1 MIEIESKGSFSNTE
15 DFLKRMSKGDVFAA
29 LDHYGRQGVMALERA
44 TPVES
49 GETAR
54 SWTYKVEHST
64 GKYELIFSNTHIID
78 GQNIAIL
85 IQYGHGTGTGGY
97 VQGRDYIN
105 PVIRPL
111 FDQIANEVWKEVTK
125 R

>member
-1 MIEIESKGSFSNTE
+1 MLEIESKGSFKNSE
-15 DFLKRMSKGDVFAA
+15 DWLKRMSKGDIFS
-29 LDHYGRQGVMALERA
+29 ALEGYAKKGVLALEQA
-44 TPVES
+44 TPLDS

-54 SWTYKVEHST
+54 SWTYSIEHKI
-64 GKYELIFSNTHIID
+64 GRYEIIFRNTHIVN
-78 GQNIAIL
+78 GAPIAIL

-105 PVIRPL
+105 PVIQPL
-111 FDQIANEVWKEVTK
+111 FDQIANDVWKVVTK

>member
-1 MIEIESKGSFSNTE
+1 MIEIQSSGSFVNTE
-15 DFLKRMSKGDVFAA
+15 GFIKRMSKGDIF
-29 LDHYGRQGVMALERA
+29 QALERYAQQGVDALARA
-44 TPVES
+44 TPFDS

-54 SWTYKVEHST
+54 SWTYTINRQRGS
-64 GKYELIFSNTHIID
+64 YEIQFRNTHIVS
-78 GQNIAIL
+78 GVPIAII

-111 FDQIANEVWKEVTK
+111 FDQIANDVWKVVTS
-125 R
+125 